1 MKKRPKGTTSNYND
15 NKVEYQYIVPVK
27 IQCVGGIMVSIAAFQ
42 AVDPGSIPGRR
53 SKLFFFFKI
62 ANSFFIKF
70 YIFAPFLNIETKPEI
85 DEMFSN
91 IFQ

>member
-15 NKVEYQYIVPVK
+15 NKVEYQYIVLVK

-53 SKLFFFFKI
+53 IHFFVMFHQVNVMLMKRYHPRTVEL
-62 ANSFFIKF
+62 SFC
-70 YIFAPFLNIETKPEI
+70 
-85 DEMFSN
+85 
-91 IFQ
+91 

>member
-15 NKVEYQYIVPVK
+15 NKVEYQYIVLVK

-53 SKLFFFFKI
+53 KTFFLHLIFLLCKTFF
-62 ANSFFIKF
+62 
-70 YIFAPFLNIETKPEI
+70 NILE
-85 DEMFSN
+85 
-91 IFQ
+91 

>member
-15 NKVEYQYIVPVK
+15 NKVEYQYIVPLK

-53 SKLFFFFKI
+53 NFYGNYFDNFQGKKI
-62 ANSFFIKF
+62 VHAVTRIRTWVTAATTQGPNH
-70 YIFAPFLNIETKPEI
+70 
-85 DEMFSN
+85 
-91 IFQ
+91 

>member
-15 NKVEYQYIVPVK
+15 NKVEYQYIVPLK

-53 SKLFFFFKI
+53 NVL
-62 ANSFFIKF
+62 NFI
-70 YIFAPFLNIETKPEI
+70 LGQIEKKVLSMP
-85 DEMFSN
+85 
-91 IFQ
+91 